1 MSFEQSTK
9 NNEHILFSMKQTPQ
23 QALNSNTS
31 HSLLAAAS
39 ARAWR
44 AAKLFGPTLFAPGAS
59 TTFTYLRLY
68 CSRFYHS
75 HPLPLPRP
83 YLSATNV
90 GLSLLLLVHLRGLVL
105 HLSGTGQRT
114 VHLTT
119 STQTEHQVQGRLLL
133 NVVVRKGAA
142 ILKLLSSEN
151 QTLLIW
157 GDSLLVLNLSLH
169 ILDRIGGLDVES
181 NSLSCE
187 LQKRTKQPY
196 Q

>member
-1 MSFEQSTK
+1 M
-9 NNEHILFSMKQTPQ
+9 
-23 QALNSNTS
+23 
-31 HSLLAAAS
+31 
-39 ARAWR
+39 
-44 AAKLFGPTLFAPGAS
+44 
-59 TTFTYLRLY
+59 
-68 CSRFYHS
+68 
-75 HPLPLPRP
+75 
-83 YLSATNV
+83 
-90 GLSLLLLVHLRGLVL
+90 GLSLLLLVHLRSLVL

-114 VHLTT
+114 VHLT
-119 STQTEHQVQGRLLL
+119 SSAQTEHQVQGRLLL

-169 ILDRIGGLDVES
+169 VLDRIGGLDVES

>member
-1 MSFEQSTK
+1 M
-9 NNEHILFSMKQTPQ
+9 
-23 QALNSNTS
+23 
-31 HSLLAAAS
+31 
-39 ARAWR
+39 
-44 AAKLFGPTLFAPGAS
+44 
-59 TTFTYLRLY
+59 
-68 CSRFYHS
+68 
-75 HPLPLPRP
+75 
-83 YLSATNV
+83 
-90 GLSLLLLVHLRGLVL
+90 GLSLLLLVHLRSLVL

-119 STQTEHQVQGRLLL
+119 SAQTEHQVHGRLLL
-133 NVVVRKGAA
+133 NVVVREGAT

-169 ILDRIGGLDVES
+169 VLDRIGGLDVES

>member
-1 MSFEQSTK
+1 M
-9 NNEHILFSMKQTPQ
+9 
-23 QALNSNTS
+23 
-31 HSLLAAAS
+31 
-39 ARAWR
+39 
-44 AAKLFGPTLFAPGAS
+44 
-59 TTFTYLRLY
+59 
-68 CSRFYHS
+68 
-75 HPLPLPRP
+75 
-83 YLSATNV
+83 
-90 GLSLLLLVHLRGLVL
+90 GLSLLLLVHLRSLVL

-119 STQTEHQVQGRLLL
+119 SAQTEHQVQGRLLL
-133 NVVVRKGAA
+133 NVVVRKGAT

-169 ILDRIGGLDVES
+169 VLDRIGGLDVES

>member
-1 MSFEQSTK
+1 M
-9 NNEHILFSMKQTPQ
+9 
-23 QALNSNTS
+23 
-31 HSLLAAAS
+31 
-39 ARAWR
+39 
-44 AAKLFGPTLFAPGAS
+44 
-59 TTFTYLRLY
+59 
-68 CSRFYHS
+68 
-75 HPLPLPRP
+75 
-83 YLSATNV
+83 
-90 GLSLLLLVHLRGLVL
+90 GLSLLLLVHLRSLVL

-119 STQTEHQVQGRLLL
+119 SAQTEHQVQGRLLL

-157 GDSLLVLNLSLH
+157 GDPLLVLNLSLH
-169 ILDRIGGLDVES
+169 VLDRIGGLDVES